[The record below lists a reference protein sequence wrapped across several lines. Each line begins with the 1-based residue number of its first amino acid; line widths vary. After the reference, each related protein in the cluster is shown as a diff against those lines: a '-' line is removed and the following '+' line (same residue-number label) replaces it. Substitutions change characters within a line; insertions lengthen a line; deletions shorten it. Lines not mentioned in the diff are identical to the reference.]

1 MIVKTYTFI
10 KNGTLFG
17 TISDI
22 FENLGRESRKS
33 SQNEQDLLYTLTV

>member
-22 FENLGRESRKS
+22 FEILGRESRKS